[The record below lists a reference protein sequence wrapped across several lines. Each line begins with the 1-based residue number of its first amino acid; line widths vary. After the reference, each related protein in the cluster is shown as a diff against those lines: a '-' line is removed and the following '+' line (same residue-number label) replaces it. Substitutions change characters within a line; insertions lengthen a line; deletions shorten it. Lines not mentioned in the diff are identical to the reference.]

1 MQQQISQLQ
10 EEVQKGKPKQQCVV
24 TPRTADNPDTLTR
37 QAAQSPG
44 PAEEALGEH
53 LDKKEEAERN
63 FEEKEPLTQARDESK
78 PEEDGS
84 SGENR
89 KTTQRIYTHS

>member
-1 MQQQISQLQ
+1 M
-10 EEVQKGKPKQQCVV
+10 QKGKTKQQCVV
-24 TPRTADNPDTLTR
+24 TPLPAANPDTLTR
-37 QAAQSPG
+37 QAPQSPG

-53 LDKKEEAERN
+53 VDKKKEAEMS

-89 KTTQRIYTHS
+89 DTKKGT